1 METIRALIQGLDGLA
16 FLKDNAAKLKGKYG
30 MNIRASQADEQ
41 AYEAMPSS
49 AERVFVFSLFSSNT
63 AKGAGGA
70 MI

>member
-1 METIRALIQGLDGLA
+1 
-16 FLKDNAAKLKGKYG
+16 

-41 AYEAMPSS
+41 ANASMTSN
-49 AERVFVFSLFSSNT
+49 AERRFVFSFFSFNT

>member
-1 METIRALIQGLDGLA
+1 
-16 FLKDNAAKLKGKYG
+16 

-41 AYEAMPSS
+41 TYAPMTSS
-49 AERVFVFSLFSSNT
+49 ADRGFVFSFFSFNT